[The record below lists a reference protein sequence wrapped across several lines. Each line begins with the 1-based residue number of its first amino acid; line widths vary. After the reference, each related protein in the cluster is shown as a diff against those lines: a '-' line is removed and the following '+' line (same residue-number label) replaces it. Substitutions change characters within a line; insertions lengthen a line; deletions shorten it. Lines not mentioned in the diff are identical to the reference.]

1 MISKPSAPHGSS
13 ISLRGVRV
21 HNLRSINLEIPRSK
35 LTVITGPSGSGKSSL
50 AFDTLYAEGQRRYV
64 ETLSPYVRQFL
75 ERREKPECEA
85 IEGIL
90 PAIAVGQGGGAAT
103 SRSTLGTMSG
113 ILDYLKSVYAR
124 VGRLHCPHC
133 QLPVEESSSAMIA
146 QRIWE
151 KFPGEEIGI
160 GFPVEFPEGMPR
172 QEAFSFLRSQ
182 GLLRVWEKE
191 SLVRTDEESGA
202 GVVAE
207 GRLLVALRLLR
218 VEEKRKSRLAQG
230 IEEAMRLGKG
240 KVTIRT
246 ARGESLTFTDRRI
259 CPGCG
264 EEFPSPTPALFSFN
278 NPQGACPNCHG
289 FGRIVEF
296 DLNRAIPEPSRS
308 VRGGAIQ
315 PFRSESLSWWQGKV
329 EKICLRRGI
338 SIDTPFSQLSPAEQE
353 FLREGER
360 PEQDAEEAVEAGFW
374 CGVRGFFSL
383 LEKKAYKTHVRVF
396 LSRYRDYRACPDC
409 AGTRFAALARAYR
422 LPFPSGELSIAEFCA
437 RPVQEARRLLASL
450 SLPPA
455 DLATRRAWEETLIR
469 LQYLEEIG
477 LGYLSLDRATRSL
490 SGGEIRRAN
499 LTICLGNRLANTLFV
514 LDEPTIGLHPR
525 DVDRL
530 LGVMRHLRD
539 QGNTVVVVEHEEIV
553 IRGADH
559 LVELGPGRGSEGGA
573 VVFAGSPAE
582 ILDSSFSLTGAY
594 LSGRKTIPVPS
605 SRRPID
611 SAPRLRLSSVRVHNL
626 RDLSVDLP
634 LGCFVAVTG
643 VSGSGKSSLIHD
655 ALASTLRAALSRPDK
670 PATFQGEKAA
680 IAGWERLSALY
691 EVDQSPLSRTPR
703 SNLALYAKAWEP
715 IRGLFAQTEDAL
727 SRGLTPLSFSL
738 NAGDGRCPHCEGS
751 GVERVEMQFLADV
764 FLPCPIC
771 QGKRFQPHVLAVRF
785 RGKSLEEFLSMSVT
799 EALLLLRPEATPSL
813 LEEKLCRQA
822 VRRLAGLAEIGL
834 GYLRLGH
841 PLSQLSGGE
850 SQRLKIL
857 NHLAG
862 GIDAGG
868 ERAQARRRGGGT
880 ATAALFLLDEPTTGL
895 HADDLPALLRL
906 FQRIVDQG
914 NTLVVVE
921 HNLDLIRC
929 ADWVIELGPEGGADG
944 GKVVA
949 EGNPEAIASHPTS
962 HTGRFLHP
970 RLAGDAKKTGTAHLQ
985 EGPVSPAP
993 ATAPARPER
1002 LSIRNAHHHN
1012 LQSLSLDI
1020 ALGSFTVL
1028 TGVSGSG
1035 KSTLAFD
1042 ILFTEGQRR
1051 YLDCLSGY
1059 ARQFVEQME
1068 KPDVESVIG
1077 LPPTVAIEQ
1086 RLTRPGTKSTVATVA
1101 EIFPFLR
1108 LLYARLGIPA
1118 DPETGERAQR
1128 QTLEAL
1134 LAEVA
1139 RRLVVPQRLLAPL
1152 VRGRKG
1158 NYTALARWAA
1168 RKKVPGLRIDGRWVD
1183 PHQFRGTYRYRTHSI
1198 DVWLGTLLPGSPDA
1212 EIERLVAE
1220 ALSLG
1225 RESIL
1230 LVDPQGAD
1238 SLLSTRYFCPGSG
1251 HSFDELEPLLFSFHS
1266 PFGWCPACQGYGS
1279 APDRE
1284 NGDEEEERPC
1294 PSCRGT
1300 RLNPVAASVRLPL
1313 DPGKTGTGP
1322 TLPEICRLSV
1332 KEATHY
1338 FSRIRPVG
1346 REAPILAKI
1355 VPEVI
1360 ARLRFLEQ
1368 AGLSYLQLDRSA
1380 STLSAGELQRI
1391 HLAAQLGSNLQ
1402 GVLYVLDEPT
1412 IGLHA
1417 QENARLLDTLDE
1429 LRDKG
1434 NTLVVVE
1441 HDEETIRRADR
1452 VIDLGPGAGR
1462 FGGRIVADGPWT
1474 SFAGDPASVTGRL
1487 LGSPLRHPLAG
1498 KRRSCGR
1505 SEAWLRIEGIQAN
1518 NLRDLSLAIPLG
1530 KLVVICGV
1538 SGSGKST
1545 LLHRV
1550 LFPAVRRSVAR
1561 SQPDRKEP
1569 LRPCWKTLSGVN
1581 LLAASVLVDQSPIGK
1596 TSRST
1601 PATYLGVF
1609 DQIRELFAS
1618 LPTAR
1623 ERGYGPGRFSYNT
1636 PTGRCPACQGNGT
1649 LAVELPLLPLFRVPC
1664 ESCSGSRYDPQTLEI
1679 AYREKTIAEILEM
1692 TVEAAASFFAGVP
1705 RIHRSLEL
1713 VAEAGL
1719 GYLTL
1724 GQPSPTLSGGEAQRL
1739 KLATELAASLVRPLS
1754 RSLAPTPP
1762 RRCLYL
1768 LEEPTI
1774 GLHLADVERLLRLS
1788 QRLVDLGHTV
1798 VIVEHHLDVIA
1809 EADYVIELG
1818 PGAAE
1823 AGGRIVAWGPP
1834 EKIARTK
1841 RSPTAPFL
1849 RPVLNRSD
1857 DPR

>member
-1 MISKPSAPHGSS
+1 MTPSQSPAQAS

-21 HNLRSINLEIPRSK
+21 HNLRSVDLEIPRNK
-35 LTVITGPSGSGKSSL
+35 LTVVTGPSGSGKSSL

-75 ERREKPECEA
+75 ERMEKPECEA
-85 IEGIL
+85 IEGIP
-90 PAIAVGQGGGAAT
+90 PAIAVAQSGGAAT

-124 VGRLHCPHC
+124 VGSLRCPTCH
-133 QLPVEESSSAMIA
+133 LPVQEDSSATIA
-146 QRIWE
+146 QGILER
-151 KFPGEEIGI
+151 FRGEEVGI
-160 GFPVEFPEGMPR
+160 GFPVEFPENMPR
-172 QEAFSFLRSQ
+172 REAFSFLRSQ

-191 SLVRTDEESGA
+191 NLVRTDEECGE
-202 GVVAE
+202 GVIAD

-218 VEEKRKSRLAQG
+218 VEEKEKRRLAQA

-240 KVTIRT
+240 KVAIRT
-246 ARGESLTFTDRRI
+246 AHAENLSFSDRRI
-259 CPGCG
+259 CPGCAQ
-264 EEFPSPTPALFSFN
+264 EFPAPTPALFSFN
-278 NPQGACPNCHG
+278 NPQGACPTCHG
-289 FGRIVEF
+289 FGRTVEI
-296 DLNRAIPEPSRS
+296 DWSRAIPEPDRS

-315 PFRSESLSWWQGKV
+315 PFRSASLSWWQGKV

-338 SIDTPFSQLSPAEQE
+338 SIDTPFSRLSPAEQE
-353 FLREGER
+353 FLLEGEH
-360 PEQDAEEAVEAGFW
+360 PGQEAEQAVEAGFW
-374 CGVRGFFSL
+374 CGVRGFFST
-383 LEKKAYKTHVRVF
+383 LEKKAYQTHVRVF
-396 LSRYRDYRACPDC
+396 LSRYRDYRPCPDC
-409 AGTRFAALARAYR
+409 GGTRFTALARAYR
-422 LPFPSGELSIAEFCA
+422 LRLPSGEVSIAELCA
-437 RPVQEARRLLASL
+437 LPVQEARRRLASL

-477 LGYLSLDRATRSL
+477 LSYLSLDRATRSL

-530 LGVMRHLRD
+530 LGVIRHLRD

-559 LVELGPGRGSEGGA
+559 LVELGPGRGAEGGA
-573 VVFAGSPAE
+573 VVFSGSPAKMLE
-582 ILDSSFSLTGAY
+582 SSLSLTGAY
-594 LSGRKTIPVPS
+594 LSGRKTVPMPS

-611 SAPRLRLSSVRVHNL
+611 SAPRLRLSGIRVHNL

-634 LGCFVAVTG
+634 LGRFVAVTG

-655 ALASTLRAALSRPDK
+655 ALASTLRAALPHPDP
-670 PATFQGEKAA
+670 PAIFQGEAAA
-680 IAGWERLSALY
+680 IAGWERISALY

-715 IRGLFAQTEDAL
+715 IRGLFAQTDDAL

-771 QGKRFQPHVLAVRF
+771 QGKRFQPHVLTVRF
-785 RGKSLEEFLSMSVT
+785 RGKTLEEFLSMSVT
-799 EALLLLRPEATPSL
+799 EAVLLLRPKAAISL
-813 LEEKLCRQA
+813 SEEKLCRQA
-822 VRRLAGLAEIGL
+822 VRRLEGLVEIGL

-862 GIDAGG
+862 RIDAAG
-868 ERAQARRRGGGT
+868 ADTHARRKRDETGSS
-880 ATAALFLLDEPTTGL
+880 ALFLLDEPTTGL

-949 EGNPEAIASHPTS
+949 EGTPEAIASHPTS
-962 HTGRFLHP
+962 HTGRFLRQ
-970 RLAGDAKKTGTAHLQ
+970 RLGGDAKRPGRLRKRPA
-985 EGPVSPAP
+985 SPP
-993 ATAPARPER
+993 LATAPAPPDR

-1020 ALGSFTVL
+1020 VLGSFTVL

-1068 KPDVESVIG
+1068 KPAVESVTG

-1118 DPETGERAQR
+1118 DPETGEQAQR

-1134 LAEVA
+1134 LAEVT
-1139 RRLVVPQRLLAPL
+1139 RRLVAPQRLLAPL

-1158 NYTALARWAA
+1158 NYAALARWAA
-1168 RKKVPGLRIDGRWVD
+1168 RKKIPGLRIDGRWID
-1183 PHQFRGTYRYRTHSI
+1183 PHRFTGTHRYRTHSI
-1198 DVWLGTLLPGSPDA
+1198 DLWLGTLLPGSTDA
-1212 EIERLVAE
+1212 EIQRLVAE

-1230 LVDPQGAD
+1230 LVDPQGVDA
-1238 SLLSTRYFCPGSG
+1238 LLSTRYFCPGSG
-1251 HSFDELEPLLFSFHS
+1251 RSFDELDPRLFSFHS
-1266 PFGWCPACQGYGS
+1266 PFGWCPDCQGYGS
-1279 APDRE
+1279 APDGQKGE
-1284 NGDEEEERPC
+1284 PDKEIPC
-1294 PSCRGT
+1294 PSCRGA
-1300 RLNPVAASVRLPL
+1300 RLNPVASSVRLPL
-1313 DPGKTGTGP
+1313 GSEKIGTGP

-1332 KEATHY
+1332 KEAAHF
-1338 FSRIRPVG
+1338 FSRIPAVG
-1346 REAPILAKI
+1346 REAPVLAKI
-1355 VPEVI
+1355 VPEVM

-1368 AGLSYLQLDRSA
+1368 AGLSYLELNRSA

-1417 QENARLLDTLDE
+1417 QENARLLDTLEE
-1429 LRDKG
+1429 LRSKG

-1441 HDEETIRRADR
+1441 HDEDTIRRADR
-1452 VIDLGPGAGR
+1452 VIDLGPGAGQ
-1462 FGGRIVADGPWT
+1462 FGGQIVADGPWT

-1487 LGSPLRHPLAG
+1487 LGRPLRHPLAG
-1498 KRRSCGR
+1498 KRRPCGR
-1505 SEAWLRIEGIQAN
+1505 SEPWLRIEGIQAH
-1518 NLRDLSLAIPLG
+1518 NLRDLSVTIPLG

-1550 LFPAVRRSVAR
+1550 LFPAVHRSVAR
-1561 SQPDRKEP
+1561 REPDRSET

-1581 LLAASVLVDQSPIGK
+1581 PLSAAVLVDQSPIGK

-1623 ERGYGPGRFSYNT
+1623 ERGYGLGRFSYNT
-1636 PTGRCPACQGNGT
+1636 PAGRCAACQGNGT
-1649 LAVELPLLPLFRVPC
+1649 LAVELPLLPLFRIPC
-1664 ESCSGSRYDPQTLEI
+1664 ESCSGRRYNPQTLEI
-1679 AYREKTIAEILEM
+1679 EYREKTIAEILEM
-1692 TVEAAASFFAGVP
+1692 TVEGAASFFSGVP
-1705 RIHRSLEL
+1705 RIHQSLEL
-1713 VAEAGL
+1713 VTEAGL

-1739 KLATELAASLVRPLS
+1739 KLVTELAASLVRPLS
-1754 RSLAPTPP
+1754 RSLRPTPP

-1788 QRLVDLGHTV
+1788 QRVVDLGHTV

-1809 EADYVIELG
+1809 EADYVIEMG

-1823 AGGRIVAWGPP
+1823 AGGRVVAEGPP
-1834 EKIARTK
+1834 EKIARVK
-1841 RSPTAPFL
+1841 KSPTAPFL
-1849 RPVLNRSD
+1849 RPVLDRAD
-1857 DPR
+1857 DLG